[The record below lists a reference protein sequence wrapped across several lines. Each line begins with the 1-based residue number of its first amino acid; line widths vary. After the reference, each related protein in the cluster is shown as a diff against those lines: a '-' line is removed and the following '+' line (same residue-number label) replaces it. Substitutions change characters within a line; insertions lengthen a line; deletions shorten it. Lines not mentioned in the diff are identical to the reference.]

1 MTITSSTIPSPTI
14 PWTTSDRSAV
24 RTRSDDV
31 RAVPAA
37 LRSEW
42 IKLTALRANKV
53 ILACTAI
60 TGAVIAGAWPQPPP
74 TRPSPPRSCSSTR
87 CRLVAMLA
95 SVVGILMFTGEAQ
108 HGTLAVALVARPA
121 RWVIVVA
128 KTIIAATVGLALGTT
143 GMIAGFAG
151 AAVGGVELGSG
162 SALTSRALWAL
173 LYIALAALIG
183 LGVGMIVRHSAGAIT
198 GLLMWSFVIESLFAP
213 AIPQGVRH
221 FLPFSAGYRLL
232 DAGPNFEAP
241 VAIADPARSPAVR
254 PHLRRLRPRQPHHRH
269 APALPARHQLNPADL
284 PTIERARAHG
294 PGSQSFRCGPRAT
307 MLGERPRQHLKAHR
321 CSTSTLVG
329 EPSRA
334 TARPNTKFARVHQLW
349 HCTNPVDATGSLRVT
364 SVLRW
369 WALPRAAM
377 VVQVPLSTVCRLP
390 GGVGAVEA
398 TVGSGRRRGRSAV
411 PRRAMAGCSSVEG
424 GATSPTTRTKAVAR
438 RASWEA
444 AAWSRAR

>member
-1 MTITSSTIPSPTI
+1 MTITSSTVPCPTVS
-14 PWTTSDRSAV
+14 WTTSNRSAV

-53 ILACTAI
+53 ILALTAI
-60 TGAVIAGAWPQPPP
+60 TGAVIAGALAAATTDP
-74 TRPSPPRSCSSTR
+74 TLTASELFIYPLP
-87 CRLVAMLA
+87 LVAMLA

-128 KTIIAATVGLALGTT
+128 KTIIATTVGLALGTT

-151 AAVGGVELGSG
+151 AAVGGVPLGTG

-183 LGVGMIVRHSAGAIT
+183 LGVGMIARHTAGAIT
-198 GLLMWSFVIESLFAP
+198 GLLLWSFVIESLFAP

-241 VAIADPARSPAVR
+241 VAIADLLGR
-254 PHLRRLRPRQPHHRH
+254 PQYALIFGGYALISLTIGTLLLYRRDS
-269 APALPARHQLNPADL
+269 N
-284 PTIERARAHG
+284 
-294 PGSQSFRCGPRAT
+294 
-307 MLGERPRQHLKAHR
+307 
-321 CSTSTLVG
+321 
-329 EPSRA
+329 
-334 TARPNTKFARVHQLW
+334 
-349 HCTNPVDATGSLRVT
+349 
-364 SVLRW
+364 
-369 WALPRAAM
+369 
-377 VVQVPLSTVCRLP
+377 
-390 GGVGAVEA
+390 
-398 TVGSGRRRGRSAV
+398 
-411 PRRAMAGCSSVEG
+411 
-424 GATSPTTRTKAVAR
+424 
-438 RASWEA
+438 
-444 AAWSRAR
+444 

>member
-1 MTITSSTIPSPTI
+1 MTITSSTVPSPTVS
-14 PWTTSDRSAV
+14 WTTSDRSAV

-53 ILACTAI
+53 ILALTAI
-60 TGAVIAGAWPQPPP
+60 TGAVIAGALAATATDP
-74 TRPSPPRSCSSTR
+74 TLTASELFIYPLP
-87 CRLVAMLA
+87 LVAMLA

-128 KTIIAATVGLALGTT
+128 KTIIATTVGLALGTT

-151 AAVGGVELGSG
+151 AAVGGVPLGTG

-173 LYIALAALIG
+173 LYITLAALIG
-183 LGVGMIVRHSAGAIT
+183 LGVGMIARHTAGAIT

-241 VAIADPARSPAVR
+241 VAIADLLGR
-254 PHLRRLRPRQPHHRH
+254 PQYALIFGGYALVSLTIGTLLLYRRDS
-269 APALPARHQLNPADL
+269 N
-284 PTIERARAHG
+284 
-294 PGSQSFRCGPRAT
+294 
-307 MLGERPRQHLKAHR
+307 
-321 CSTSTLVG
+321 
-329 EPSRA
+329 
-334 TARPNTKFARVHQLW
+334 
-349 HCTNPVDATGSLRVT
+349 
-364 SVLRW
+364 
-369 WALPRAAM
+369 
-377 VVQVPLSTVCRLP
+377 
-390 GGVGAVEA
+390 
-398 TVGSGRRRGRSAV
+398 
-411 PRRAMAGCSSVEG
+411 
-424 GATSPTTRTKAVAR
+424 
-438 RASWEA
+438 
-444 AAWSRAR
+444 